1 MYDHQALSRHRSQY
15 PDTLCAVPS
24 VDTLRSAVAVLVR
37 YGRKTMDALTRSRYR
52 KPPRAYTVICDFC
65 DFSRT
70 QQQQLWHALI
80 RATWSKA
87 IGWKQHLW
95 LYENTELTSTETL
108 LHTVCAPVYV
118 VEVIEHLEREHL
130 LPHIIAI
137 GLEEC
142 VFNATDKNG
151 RWCDHKSPK
160 PLRR

>member
-1 MYDHQALSRHRSQY
+1 LRFFTHATAAIVARPY
-15 PDTLCAVPS
+15 P
-24 VDTLRSAVAVLVR
+24 R
-37 YGRKTMDALTRSRYR
+37 YVVESY
-52 KPPRAYTVICDFC
+52 
-65 DFSRT
+65 
-70 QQQQLWHALI
+70 
-80 RATWSKA
+80 
-87 IGWKQHLW
+87 GWKQHLW

-108 LHTVCAPVYV
+108 LHTVCAPAYV

-160 PLRR
+160 PLRAWQK